1 LSLAAQAGN
10 GSAGGPGSTTIKIEK
25 ENGAGRR
32 EEEED
37 PYKDEIVL

>member
-10 GSAGGPGSTTIKIEK
+10 GSAGGPGILKIENEK
-25 ENGAGRR
+25 EEGTRDK
-32 EEEED
+32 ETD